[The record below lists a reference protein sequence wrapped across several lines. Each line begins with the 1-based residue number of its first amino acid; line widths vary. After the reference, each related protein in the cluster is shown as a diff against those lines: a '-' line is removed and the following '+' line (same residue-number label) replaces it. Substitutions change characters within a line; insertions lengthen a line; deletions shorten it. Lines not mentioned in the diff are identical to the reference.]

1 MNHAPTFS
9 VKSRIEFTMTRAI
22 FLFALLLVGCASNQK
37 VAPEVFK
44 PGVIESV
51 TPIELDNS
59 SGGTA
64 GSVAGQV
71 GGIYSGSMM
80 GMILGSVVG
89 GTVGSQ
95 AGISTKPGVEL
106 WVKLDED
113 GSSVYVMQPV
123 DKVIFKIGDHVQLHI
138 KNGER
143 NIEML
148 SETKQ

>member
-1 MNHAPTFS
+1 M
-9 VKSRIEFTMTRAI
+9 RR
-22 FLFALLLVGCASNQK
+22 ALLLTALILAGCASGPK
-37 VAPEVFK
+37 FPPEVFK

-80 GMILGSVVG
+80 GVILGSVVG

-95 AGISTKPGVEL
+95 AGIATKPGVEL

-113 GSSVYVMQPV
+113 GSSVYVMQAL
-123 DKVIFKIGDHVQLHI
+123 DKIVFKVGDHVQLHI

-148 SETKQ
+148 SEKPIKP

>member
-1 MNHAPTFS
+1 MRR
-9 VKSRIEFTMTRAI
+9 V
-22 FLFALLLVGCASNQK
+22 LLLTTLVLAACASNQK

-64 GSVAGQV
+64 GSMAGQM
-71 GGIYSGSMM
+71 GGIYSGSMV
-80 GMILGSVVG
+80 GVILGSVVG

-95 AGISTKPGVEL
+95 AGIATKPGVEL

-113 GSSVYVMQPV
+113 GSSVYVMQAV
-123 DKVIFKIGDHVQLHI
+123 GQVVFKVGDHVQLHI

-143 NIEML
+143 KIEML
-148 SETKQ
+148 SARQK